1 MLRTLYKNAFKLN
14 FAKTQTRT
22 VNETIKQDVKSKNI
36 QKVNLRNVNI
46 KKVNVGNLNTEK
58 VNKTITKNQNKKIL
72 IQPEPKKYNDIPLL

>member
-14 FAKTQTRT
+14 FAKTQKRT
-22 VNETIKQDVKSKNI
+22 VNERIKQDVKSKNI
-36 QKVNLRNVNI
+36 
-46 KKVNVGNLNTEK
+46 KKVNVGNVNTEKVNTEK

>member
-14 FAKTQTRT
+14 FSKTQTRT

-36 QKVNLRNVNI
+36 
-46 KKVNVGNLNTEK
+46 KKVNVGNVNTEKVNTEK